1 MFISLTSIQLL
12 IIPQRSHSAQLAP
25 SRSVSSPALSA
36 QSSTVDLTSW
46 DNAFKDFVHPIDAT
60 NATISNDCTGEL
72 RFNSV
77 LQPHRPES
85 PALAVMPIALGNFIS
100 VNLLVFN
107 RGIDYS
113 HRNFSLTF
121 PAMWV
126 IILDARLKLRNI
138 IHTSLG
144 TGKSCDMFTSYA
156 TQFLSELEVLSGG
169 IGQPIALIASSKK
182 SSLGGFALSD
192 QDMMPEQLKAHIT
205 AILGIQSYNE
215 SIPLIDFTRDAENR
229 VSA

>member
-1 MFISLTSIQLL
+1 
-12 IIPQRSHSAQLAP
+12 
-25 SRSVSSPALSA
+25 
-36 QSSTVDLTSW
+36 
-46 DNAFKDFVHPIDAT
+46 
-60 NATISNDCTGEL
+60 
-72 RFNSV
+72 
-77 LQPHRPES
+77 
-85 PALAVMPIALGNFIS
+85 
-100 VNLLVFN
+100 
-107 RGIDYS
+107 
-113 HRNFSLTF
+113 
-121 PAMWV
+121 
-126 IILDARLKLRNI
+126 
-138 IHTSLG
+138 
-144 TGKSCDMFTSYA
+144 MFTSYA